1 MHIEI
6 HGRRDA
12 DAPTLVFSSGL
23 GGAAQGNRLGN
34 SPIRRPFWQP
44 PPAIHTWD
52 ARMTHILR
60 KNGSS

>member
-23 GGAAQGNRLGN
+23 GGAAH
-34 SPIRRPFWQP
+34 FWMPQL
-44 PPAIHTWD
+44 D
-52 ARMTHILR
+52 
-60 KNGSS
+60 